1 MTHAD
6 GPTTRSPSSSGAVTG
21 PAAPPVEA
29 LAELLGTRWDH
40 LRRGRE
46 QARTKRAELARALAG
61 TLSTHDPPETS
72 VVVFGSLARD
82 ELTPGSDI
90 DWTLLVDG
98 PADPA
103 HLDVARAIGRH
114 VREVE
119 GKPPGREGVFGSLA
133 FSHELIHLIGGE
145 DDTNSNTTR
154 RILLLLE
161 SRALS
166 GDGSGGGDQDS
177 AHRRVLTKIL
187 HRYLDEDRGLW
198 YGAGSYKIPR
208 FLLNDFVRYWR
219 TMAVDFAYKQR
230 SRAGE
235 GWALRNLKL
244 RMSRKLI
251 FVAGLLT
258 CFSPETELPT
268 DTRDRIFG
276 PDKPGLPILVDHFL
290 DLVGST
296 PLDITARAILTRRAL
311 HDAGGELLDAYDE
324 FLGLL
329 ADPNDR
335 ERLET
340 LPLERLGDDPVFQRG
355 IGIGHR
361 FQQALDRIFLDP
373 SSPFYRLTLKY
384 GIF

>member
-1 MTHAD
+1 MTD
-6 GPTTRSPSSSGAVTG
+6 PTLSSAQDIDPIATLEARLGARWENLRSGRKQ
-21 PAAPPVEA
+21 AAEKRR
-29 LAELLGTRWDH
+29 ELG
-40 LRRGRE
+40 
-46 QARTKRAELARALAG
+46 QALAG
-61 TLSTHDPPETS
+61 LGSPSADATS
-72 VVVFGSLARD
+72 IVVFGSLARD
-82 ELTPGSDI
+82 ELTAGSDI

-98 PADPA
+98 PADPG
-103 HLDVARAIGRH
+103 HLDRARAIGRH

-161 SRALS
+161 SRAV
-166 GDGSGGGDQDS
+166 GPDA
-177 AHRRVLTKIL
+177 AHERVLTNVL
-187 HRYLDEDRGLW
+187 HRYLEEDRGLW
-198 YGAGSYKIPR
+198 YGAGPIKIPR

-244 RMSRKLI
+244 RTSRKLI

-258 CFSPETELPT
+258 S
-268 DTRDRIFG
+268 FG
-276 PDKPGLPILVDHFL
+276 PQL
-290 DLVGST
+290 DLTEDERREIFTPGARNLETLVQHFRRAIAST
-296 PLDITARAILTRRAL
+296 PLEIAARAVLRTPHL
-311 HDAGGELLDAYDE
+311 HEAGGELLGAYDE

-329 ADPNDR
+329 ADRDHR

-340 LPLERLGDDPVFQRG
+340 LPLEELGTDPIFQRG

-361 FQQALDRIFLDP
+361 FQEALNRIFLEPD
-373 SSPFYRLTLKY
+373 SPYYKLTLKY
-384 GIF
+384 GVF

>member
-1 MTHAD
+1 MTD
-6 GPTTRSPSSSGAVTG
+6 QLPPTATGTDPVAALAARLGARWESLRSGRERAVTK
-21 PAAPPVEA
+21 
-29 LAELLGTRWDH
+29 
-40 LRRGRE
+40 RR
-46 QARTKRAELARALAG
+46 ELARALASFGADG
-61 TLSTHDPPETS
+61 TSI
-72 VVVFGSLARD
+72 VVFGSLARG
-82 ELTPGSDI
+82 ELTAGSDI

-98 PADPA
+98 RADPG
-103 HLDVARAIGRH
+103 HLDLARAIARH

-161 SRALS
+161 SRAI
-166 GDGSGGGDQDS
+166 GPDA
-177 AHRRVLTKIL
+177 AHRRVLTNVL
-187 HRYLDEDRGLW
+187 HRYLEEDRGLW
-198 YGAGSYKIPR
+198 YGSGPIKVPR

-244 RMSRKLI
+244 RTSRKLI

-258 CFSPETELPT
+258 CFGLQLELTEEERREIFSPGARNL
-268 DTRDRIFG
+268 DR
-276 PDKPGLPILVDHFL
+276 LVDHFQRATAW
-290 DLVGST
+290 T
-296 PLDITARAILTRRAL
+296 PLEIAARAVLAAPEL
-311 HDAGGELLDAYDE
+311 HEAGGELFSAYDE
-324 FLGLL
+324 LVSLLGEREH
-329 ADPNDR
+329 R

-340 LPLERLGDDPVFQRG
+340 VPLEELGSDPVFQRG

-361 FQQALDRIFLDP
+361 FQQALNRIFLEP
-373 SSPFYRLTLKY
+373 SSPYYRLTLKY
-384 GIF
+384 GVF